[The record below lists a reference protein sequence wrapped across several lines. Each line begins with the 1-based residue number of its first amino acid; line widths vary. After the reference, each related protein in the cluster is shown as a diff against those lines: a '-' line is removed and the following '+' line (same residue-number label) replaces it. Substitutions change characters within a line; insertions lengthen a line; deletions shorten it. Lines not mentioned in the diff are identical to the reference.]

1 MKKKY
6 TPDGKPYLFSTDEFV
21 EGLCLALISNLHKVN
36 NPEVQT
42 LEDRLWEASFHYL
55 EDCDSDSSIFTN
67 TMLGLEYSQDK
78 LIYANFQE
86 AIKTIMSYIPL
97 KEKKVMFEFNEGYLT
112 KHNILVRE
120 TKDGKY
126 IALKFFTDGLIMNKK
141 DYQKLFNDIQI
152 DIEDM
157 SAVQFNRLEYNIR
170 MTLGENYY
178 FDRYKSLRCFKES
191 LSTEKELNPN
201 NKSIKVKYDINS
213 GFVSVDELIDTTSL
227 FTIL

>member
-6 TPDGKPYLFSTDEFV
+6 TPDGRPYLFSTEEFV

-36 NPEVQT
+36 SAEALT
-42 LEDRLWEASFHYL
+42 LEDRLWQASFHYL
-55 EDCDSDSSIFTN
+55 EDCDNDSSIFTN
-67 TMLGLEYSQDK
+67 TMLGLEYSQDY
-78 LIYANFQE
+78 LIYSNFKE

-97 KEKKVMFEFNEGYLT
+97 KEKKVKFQFNEPYFT

-120 TKDGKY
+120 TKDEKY

-141 DYQKLFNDIQI
+141 DFDRILNDLQI
-152 DIEDM
+152 NIEDM
-157 SAVQFNRLEYNIR
+157 TSVQFNRLEENIR